1 MENHK
6 EQILSSVKGIFHSS
20 ETFQAYNQLFDDY
33 VNLARFTQEKEAH
46 HQDIRAFK
54 KACTEIQKLL
64 LRIIANKKVIGEDY
78 ESEKKELSL
87 LSLNYNVIM

>member
-6 EQILSSVKGIFHSS
+6 EQILSSAKGIFHSS

-33 VNLARFTQEKEAH
+33 VNLARWYEEKNANFEN
-46 HQDIRAFK
+46 IRAFK

-87 LSLNYNVIM
+87 LAINYNVIM